1 MGPCQGRQC
10 GLTATEIIA
19 AERGVAASEAGYQ
32 RVRPPIKP
40 ISLGELG
47 GL

>member
-10 GLTATEIIA
+10 GLTASEIIA
-19 AERGVAASEAGYQ
+19 AERGVAPADVGYQ

-40 ISLGELG
+40 ITVGELAG
-47 GL
+47 E